1 MTPVELAARYRGYA
15 IRCLL
20 IEKHQFNVSDRVALA
35 DIAKALA
42 SLADCVEKS
51 EAVFGLFGALDYEQ
65 HDHTAVAAD
74 ARLGAYRAA
83 G

>member
-20 IEKHQFNVSDRVALA
+20 IEKHQFNVSDKEALA

-42 SLADCVEKS
+42 SLADCVEKN
-51 EAVFGLFGALDYEQ
+51 EAAFALIGSAGL
-65 HDHTAVAAD
+65 
-74 ARLGAYRAA
+74 RAA
-83 G
+83 PLSCRRGGRPA

>member
-1 MTPVELAARYRGYA
+1 MRKTPARLRFHLRVSVGQVMTPVELAARYRGYA

-42 SLADCVEKS
+42 SLADCVEKN
-51 EAVFGLFGALDYEQ
+51 EDVFALFGARDSE
-65 HDHTAVAAD
+65 
-74 ARLGAYRAA
+74 
-83 G
+83 